1 MTAQIATLTSPETLP
16 LSPEAQSALGLRAG
30 SRIAVTI
37 EQGRVTLQPLE
48 LEDEEEDLDRLA
60 GSLSSSPSMAD
71 ELQKERAQ
79 EAKAKVDT
87 IAAELRAMFAGEPS
101 LEDEYFRDRDKDK
114 W

>member
-1 MTAQIATLTSPETLP
+1 MSAHIAILATPETLP
-16 LSPEAQSALGLRAG
+16 LSAEAQSALGVHAG

-48 LEDEEEDLDRLA
+48 EDDLEQLA

-71 ELQKERAQ
+71 ELQQDRRQ
-79 EAKAKVDT
+79 E
-87 IAAELRAMFAGEPS
+87 
-101 LEDEYFRDRDKDK
+101 K